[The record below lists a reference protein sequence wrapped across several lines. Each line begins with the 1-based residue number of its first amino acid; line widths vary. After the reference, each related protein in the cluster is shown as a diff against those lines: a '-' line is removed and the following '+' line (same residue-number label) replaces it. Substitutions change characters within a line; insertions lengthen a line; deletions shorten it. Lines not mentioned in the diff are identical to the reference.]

1 MIAAYADYQ
10 ARQARIQALTQQLQA
25 KLASHAT
32 KAAGDPRNWGYAGD
46 LGRTEAALQELVDF
60 FQN

>member
-1 MIAAYADYQ
+1 MIAAHIDYQ
-10 ARQARIQALTQQLQA
+10 ARQSRIQALTQQLQA

-32 KAAGDPRNWGYAGD
+32 KAASDPRNWGYAGD

>member
-1 MIAAYADYQ
+1 MIAAHADYQ
-10 ARQARIQALTQQLQA
+10 ARQARIQALTQQLHA

-32 KAAGDPRNWGYAGD
+32 KAASDPKNWGYAGD
-46 LGRTEAALQELVDF
+46 LGRTEAVLQELVDF

>member
-1 MIAAYADYQ
+1 MTAAQTQYKAHQ
-10 ARQARIQALTQQLQA
+10 GRIQALTQQLQA

-32 KAAGDPRNWGYAGD
+32 KAATKPQDWGYAGD
-46 LGRTEAALQELVDF
+46 LGHVEARLQELVDF